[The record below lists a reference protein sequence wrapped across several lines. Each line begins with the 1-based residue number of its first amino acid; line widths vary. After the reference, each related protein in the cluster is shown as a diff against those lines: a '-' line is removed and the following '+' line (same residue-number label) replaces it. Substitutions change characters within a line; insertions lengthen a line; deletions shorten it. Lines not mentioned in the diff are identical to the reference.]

1 MSADPTAT
9 DRSADEP
16 ARISRDDIEAK
27 FRALTGEV
35 EERAE
40 SALRAAVT
48 VGVVVGVVVVLGV
61 FMLGRRRGRKS
72 TTYVEVRRF

>member
-1 MSADPTAT
+1 MAQPVTQ
-9 DRSADEP
+9 P
-16 ARISRDDIEAK
+16 APEKITRDDIEAK

-40 SALRAAVT
+40 SARSTAVT
-48 VGVVVGVVVVLGV
+48 VGIVVGVVVVLGV

-72 TTYVEVRRF
+72 TTFVEVRRF